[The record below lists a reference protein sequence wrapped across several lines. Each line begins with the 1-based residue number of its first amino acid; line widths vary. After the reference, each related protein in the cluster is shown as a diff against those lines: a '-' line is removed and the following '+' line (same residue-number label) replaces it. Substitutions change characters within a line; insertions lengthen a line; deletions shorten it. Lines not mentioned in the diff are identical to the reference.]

1 MAVGIWTK
9 SFPFLALWKD
19 ELSHLV
25 RIISKI
31 FHDIAYFLFPI
42 GIAILAFANAFYLL
56 GKNQVQFDDIEPELY
71 PPYHQLLGAIKYSC
85 LVSLGE
91 FSPDAA
97 LFDLGS
103 KPSHSGALGFI
114 FTLATFVLCIHLLN
128 MLIAIMGATFAEN
141 SDAADENRMRE
152 RLRVV
157 MANWSNRAFA
167 DWERKRI
174 KYLVTAFLDEEDEED
189 IEILKELQESVNEMK

>member
-9 SFPFLALWKD
+9 SFPFWALRND
-19 ELSHLV
+19 EFSHLV
-25 RIISKI
+25 HIINKI

-42 GIAILAFANAFYLL
+42 SIAILAFANAFYLL
-56 GKNQVQFDDIEPELY
+56 GKNQIHFDEVDPGAY
-71 PPYHQLLGAIKYSC
+71 PPYHQLLGSIKYAC

-91 FSPDAA
+91 FSPDAG
-97 LFDLGS
+97 LFDLGAA
-103 KPSHSGALGFI
+103 PSHSIPLCIVFS
-114 FTLATFVLCIHLLN
+114 LATFVLCIHLLN
-128 MLIAIMGATFAEN
+128 MLIAIMGATFDKN
-141 SDAADENRMRE
+141 SQAADENRMRE

-157 MANWSNRAFA
+157 MANWGLKAIKDS
-167 DWERKRI
+167 ERKRI